1 MTNQTAPGVGILIGN
16 LATGTLMEAARNA
29 GAPELIWLA
38 LFLVGATAAFASYR
52 LDRAG
57 RLQPSAV
64 ALSS

>member
-38 LFLVGATAAFASYR
+38 LFLVGATAAFALYR